1 MEKAA
6 RSREKS
12 LRAFKGREQH
22 VWIRNSRNNR
32 DRLLDSLAG
41 TKGMTTDGSI
51 GAHSCQ
57 FLERSVKVDS
67 GGDWSVSR
75 VKSNL
80 RRLRMKLKIAMAVV
94 ALFVFASTAGLATAQ
109 DTTKTTHKKTRTLTG
124 CLQKG
129 DDANEYKLT
138 TTKGATWEI
147 KSDTVK
153 LEDHVAHTVTI
164 TGVVSNATLH
174 GAKEDAKAE
183 AKEHGIDKDST
194 EHGHMTVTDL
204 KMVSD
209 SCSK

>member
-1 MEKAA
+1 
-6 RSREKS
+6 
-12 LRAFKGREQH
+12 
-22 VWIRNSRNNR
+22 
-32 DRLLDSLAG
+32 
-41 TKGMTTDGSI
+41 
-51 GAHSCQ
+51 
-57 FLERSVKVDS
+57 
-67 GGDWSVSR
+67 
-75 VKSNL
+75 
-80 RRLRMKLKIAMAVV
+80 MKLKIAMTVV
-94 ALFVFASTAGLATAQ
+94 ALFVFTSTARLATAQ
-109 DTTKTTHKKTRTLTG
+109 DTTETTHKKTRTLTG

-138 TTKGATWEI
+138 TTKGDTWEI

-153 LEDHVAHTVTI
+153 LEDHVTHTVTI